1 MGFCF
6 LGVLTHTLSQQHPS
20 SIPIPYLRVPHPAW
34 HPSSHSLS
42 IPLFPPF
49 RYLGS
54 PYDANM
60 TMAQKTKFPFALSS
74 PSRVSPP
81 SPHLGMNEMLV
92 VAAIYHS
99 YYLL

>member
-6 LGVLTHTLSQQHPS
+6 LGVLTQTLRQQHHS
-20 SIPIPYLRVPHPAW
+20 STVIPHPCL
-34 HPSSHSLS
+34 SSS

-49 RYLGS
+49 RYLRC
-54 PYDANM
+54 PNDANM
-60 TMAQKTKFPFALSS
+60 TMALKTKVLSALSS
-74 PSRVSPP
+74 LSHILPP
-81 SPHLGMNEMLV
+81 SLHLGMNEMLI